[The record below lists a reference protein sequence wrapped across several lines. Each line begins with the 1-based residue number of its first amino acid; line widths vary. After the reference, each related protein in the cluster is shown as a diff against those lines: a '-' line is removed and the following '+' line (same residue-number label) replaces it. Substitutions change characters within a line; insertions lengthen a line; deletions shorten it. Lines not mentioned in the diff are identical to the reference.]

1 MFRSIRRKTKEK
13 DMAVAVNLLKNSR
26 VGVLAVNG
34 DDGYPYAVPMNFY
47 YDENENKIYF
57 HGAKSGHKFDSISKD
72 SKVYFTVYGEE
83 KIKAEEWAP
92 FVESVVV
99 FGKCKML
106 EFGDDSLQKL
116 RTLASKYYPEE
127 ELIAKEM
134 NSSAKGCQVFELEI
148 EHMSAKE
155 IQEK

>member
-1 MFRSIRRKTKEK
+1 MFRPIRRKTKER
-13 DMAVAVNLLKNSR
+13 DTAVAVNLLKNSR
-26 VGVLAVNG
+26 IGVLAVNG
-34 DDGYPYAVPMNFY
+34 DGGYPYAVPMNFY

-57 HGAKSGHKFDSISKD
+57 HGAKAGHKFDSLSKD
-72 SKVYFTVYGEE
+72 SKVCFTVYGEE

-106 EFGDDSLQKL
+106 EFCDETLEKL
-116 RTLASKYYPEE
+116 RIVASKYYPEE
-127 ELIAKEM
+127 VLIEKEI

-148 EHMSAKE
+148 EYMSAKE

>member
-1 MFRSIRRKTKEK
+1 MFRPIRRKAKERDK
-13 DMAVAVNLLKNSR
+13 AVAVNLLKYSR
-26 VGVLAVNG
+26 IGVLAVNG

-47 YDENENKIYF
+47 FDENENKIYF
-57 HGAKSGHKFDSISKD
+57 HGAKSGHKFDSLSKD
-72 SKVYFTVYGEE
+72 SKACFTVYGEE

-106 EFGDDSLQKL
+106 EYGDEALDKL
-116 RTLASKYYPEE
+116 KTVAAKYYPEE
-127 ELIAKEM
+127 ELIAREIA
-134 NSSAKGCQVFELEI
+134 SSAKGCQVYELEI